1 MYFMGQVTPA
11 IIATW
16 SFGLKAAEA
25 GMRVLKAKGSALDAV
40 EEAVKAVENDLS
52 IRSVGLGGYPN
63 MLGDVELDASIMDG
77 STLRAG
83 AVAAVKNVKNPISL
97 ARKVMELTP
106 HVMLVGEGACM
117 FARLIGLEHRMP
129 LQPEAEKAW
138 REYIVRVMH
147 SRPEKGTLEFWAKY
161 IHELRSHD
169 TIGVV
174 AIDGNGNVAAGCST
188 SGLAFKMPGR
198 VGDSPIIGSGIYA
211 DNLAGGASA
220 TGLGEDIMRFC
231 VTRMVVEYMYRGMS
245 AQEAADA
252 AIDFILKRDGNA
264 KHIAVVAL
272 DARGR
277 PGASTTYDTF
287 EYAFMGADM
296 DKPVLRSINRLK

>member
-1 MYFMGQVTPA
+1 MS
-11 IIATW
+11 I
-16 SFGLKAAEA
+16 LKA
-25 GMRVLKAKGSALDAV
+25 GGSALDAV
-40 EEAVKAVENDLS
+40 EEAVKAVENDLT

-63 MLGDVELDASIMDG
+63 MLGEVELDASIMDG

-106 HVMLVGEGACM
+106 HIMLVGEGAYM
-117 FARLIGLEHRMP
+117 FARLIGLEYRMP

-138 REYIVRVMH
+138 REYLKRVAH
-147 SRPEKGTLEFWAKY
+147 LKPEKGTLEFWAKY
-161 IHELRSHD
+161 LHEKKIHD

-174 AIDGNGNVAAGCST
+174 AIDENGNIAAGCST

-211 DNLAGGASA
+211 DNFAGGASA
-220 TGLGEDIMRFC
+220 TGLGENIMRFC
-231 VTRMVVEYMYRGMS
+231 VTRMVVEYMHRGLG

-252 AIDFILKRDGNA
+252 TIKSIIKRDKNA
-264 KHIAVVAL
+264 NYIAVVAL
-272 DARGR
+272 DTRGR
-277 PGASTTYDTF
+277 PGASTTYDMF
-287 EYAFMGADM
+287 EYAFMTADM
-296 DKPVLRSINRLK
+296 DKPELRLAYGLK

>member
-1 MYFMGQVTPA
+1 MRQIIPA

-25 GMRVLKAKGSALDAV
+25 GMSILRAGGSALDAV
-40 EEAVKAVENDLS
+40 EEAVKVVENDLT

-63 MLGDVELDASIMDG
+63 MLGEVELDASIMDG

-106 HVMLVGEGACM
+106 HIMLAGDGAYM
-117 FARLIGLEHRMP
+117 FARILGLEYRMP

-138 REYIVRVMH
+138 KEYIERIMH
-147 SRPEKGTLEFWAKY
+147 SRPRKGTLDFWAKY
-161 IHELRSHD
+161 LHERRTHD

-174 AIDGNGNVAAGCST
+174 AIDEGGNIAAGCST

-220 TGLGEDIMRFC
+220 TGLGENIMRFC
-231 VTRMVVEYMYRGMS
+231 ITRMVVEYMHRGLS
-245 AQEAADA
+245 AQEAADTVMKS
-252 AIDFILKRDGNA
+252 ILKRDENA
-264 KHIAVVAL
+264 KYIAVIAL
-272 DARGR
+272 DVKGR

-287 EYAFMGADM
+287 EYAFMTANM
-296 DKPVLRSINRLK
+296 DKPELRLTYGLR

>member
-1 MYFMGQVTPA
+1 
-11 IIATW
+11 
-16 SFGLKAAEA
+16 
-25 GMRVLKAKGSALDAV
+25 MRVLKAGGSALDAV
-40 EEAVKAVENDLS
+40 EEAVKVVENDLT

-63 MLGDVELDASIMDG
+63 MLGEVELDASIMDG

-106 HVMLVGEGACM
+106 HIMLVGEGAHM
-117 FARLIGLEHRMP
+117 FARILGLEYHMP

-138 REYIVRVMH
+138 REYLKQVMH
-147 SRPEKGTLEFWAKY
+147 LKPEKGTLEFWAKY
-161 IHELRSHD
+161 LHEKKIHD

-174 AIDGNGNVAAGCST
+174 AIDENGNIAAGCST

-220 TGLGEDIMRFC
+220 TGLGENIMRFC
-231 VTRMVVEYMYRGMS
+231 ITRMVVEYMHRGLS

-252 AIDFILKRDGNA
+252 AMKSILKRDKNA
-264 KHIAVVAL
+264 RYTAVIAL
-272 DARGR
+272 DAEGR

-287 EYAFMGADM
+287 EYSFMRANM
-296 DKPVLRSINRLK
+296 NKPELRLTYGLK